1 MSTAT
6 KEGGRL
12 LTGKRISSRNTFFQ
26 KKVLPVLLFGVL
38 ALAVAAPIMLTRG
51 RPNAPPWPIFTAPLA
66 VAVIFYVLLRRLVFD
81 LADEVVDE
89 GDALRVRF
97 GDEEERIPLAEIIN
111 LSYAGITNPPR
122 ITLTLRTAGRFG
134 REVSF
139 SPQQGFLS
147 PLFRPNPLV
156 NELIE
161 RVDAARRR

>member
-1 MSTAT
+1 
-6 KEGGRL
+6 
-12 LTGKRISSRNTFFQ
+12 
-26 KKVLPVLLFGVL
+26 LLFGVL
-38 ALAVAAPIMLTRG
+38 ALGVVLPLVLTRVS
-51 RPNAPPWPIFTAPLA
+51 RNAPPWPVFVAPAALM
-66 VAVIFYVLLRRLVFD
+66 VIIYGVLKKLVFD

-111 LSYAGITNPPR
+111 LSYSGITNPPR

-139 SPQQGFLS
+139 SPQQSFLS

-156 NELIE
+156 NDLIE

>member
-1 MSTAT
+1 V
-6 KEGGRL
+6 

-26 KKVLPVLLFGVL
+26 KKLLPVLLFGVL
-38 ALAVAAPIMLTRG
+38 AVAVAAPLMLTRG
-51 RPNAPPWPIFTAPLA
+51 SPHAPPWPALALPLA
-66 VAVIFYVLLRRLVFD
+66 MGVIFYVVLRRLVFD

-97 GDEEERIPLAEIIN
+97 GADEERIPLAQIIN
-111 LSYAGITNPPR
+111 VSYSGITNPPR

-134 REVSF
+134 REVTF
-139 SPQQGFLS
+139 SPQQSFLS

>member
-1 MSTAT
+1 M
-6 KEGGRL
+6 
-12 LTGKRISSRNTFFQ
+12 LTGKRISSRNTFF
-26 KKVLPVLLFGVL
+26 KKRVLPPLLFGVL
-38 ALAVAAPIMLTRG
+38 ALGVVVPLVLTRG
-51 RPNAPPWPIFTAPLA
+51 GPHAPPWPVFVAPAGVMVIIYA
-66 VAVIFYVLLRRLVFD
+66 VLRKLVFD

-97 GDEEERIPLAEIIN
+97 GDEEERIPLGEIIN
-111 LSYAGITNPPR
+111 VSYSGITNPPR

-156 NELIE
+156 NDLIE

>member
-1 MSTAT
+1 M
-6 KEGGRL
+6 

-26 KKVLPVLLFGVL
+26 KRVLPPLLFGVL
-38 ALAVAAPIMLTRG
+38 ALGVVVPLVLTRG
-51 RPNAPPWPIFTAPLA
+51 SPNAPPWPLFVVPAA
-66 VAVIFYVLLRRLVFD
+66 VMVIIYGVLKKLVFD

-97 GDEEERIPLAEIIN
+97 GDEEERIPLAQIIN
-111 LSYAGITNPPR
+111 LSYSGITNPPR

-156 NELIE
+156 NDLIE
-161 RVDAARRR
+161 RVDAARRH